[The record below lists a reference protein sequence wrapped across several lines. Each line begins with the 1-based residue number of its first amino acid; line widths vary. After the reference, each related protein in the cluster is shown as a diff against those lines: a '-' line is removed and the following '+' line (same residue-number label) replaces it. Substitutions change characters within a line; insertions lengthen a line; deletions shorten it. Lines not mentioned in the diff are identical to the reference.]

1 MAIHKS
7 AIKRAKQSEK
17 ARIRNASEKTKVK
30 NLIKKVREAAD
41 QETLEQAR
49 EALQIAIRAIDKA
62 RSHGIYHQ
70 KTASRK
76 ISRLAK
82 LVDKIQPSA

>member
-7 AIKRAKQSEK
+7 ALKRAKQSEK
-17 ARIRNASEKTKVK
+17 ARISNMSEKTKVK
-30 NLIKKVREAAD
+30 NLVKNVREAAN
-41 QETLEQAR
+41 QEASEQAHK
-49 EALQIAIRAIDKA
+49 ALQIAVRAIDKA
-62 RSHGIYHQ
+62 QSHGIYHK

-76 ISRLAK
+76 ISRLTK